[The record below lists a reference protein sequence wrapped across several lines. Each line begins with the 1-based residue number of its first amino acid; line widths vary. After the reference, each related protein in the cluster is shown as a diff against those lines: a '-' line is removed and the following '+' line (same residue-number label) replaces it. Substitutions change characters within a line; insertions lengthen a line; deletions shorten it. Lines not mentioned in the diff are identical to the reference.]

1 MAVPNWLPAVL
12 RYVAV
17 GLTAPPA
24 VAKFLRYTGSVT
36 QFTALGIPSPEVAV
50 LVVGVV
56 EVVAVVLLLL
66 NRYRSL
72 AAMSLLPVMAVA
84 FLTAGEWQ
92 ALAVSLAVLGLLAV
106 DVEVIDVADPAEQ

>member
-12 RYVAV
+12 RYVAI

-24 VAKFLRYTGSVT
+24 VAKFLRFGSSVT
-36 QFTALGIPSPEVAV
+36 QFTDLGIPSPEVAV

-56 EVVAVVLLLL
+56 EVTAVVLLLL
-66 NRYRSL
+66 DRYRPIAAASL
-72 AAMSLLPVMAVA
+72 FPVMAVA

-92 ALAVSLAVLGLLAV
+92 AVAVAIAVLGLLA
-106 DVEVIDVADPAEQ
+106 IDAGVLDIAEPVQ